1 MWVIQYPSLADQ
13 LLAGLFSL
21 TPVHQVFCEF
31 PLLVPTVSS
40 LLTEET
46 ASYDLRSFELE
57 TASLDWRAAN
67 SLTFKANFSDLT
79 KNEMGFWLLGR
90 MKKKNQKET
99 VVRQLFF
106 STLHTVREKDDDI
119 F

>member
-1 MWVIQYPSLADQ
+1 MWVIQYPSLTDQ

-46 ASYDLRSFELE
+46 ASYVLRSFELE